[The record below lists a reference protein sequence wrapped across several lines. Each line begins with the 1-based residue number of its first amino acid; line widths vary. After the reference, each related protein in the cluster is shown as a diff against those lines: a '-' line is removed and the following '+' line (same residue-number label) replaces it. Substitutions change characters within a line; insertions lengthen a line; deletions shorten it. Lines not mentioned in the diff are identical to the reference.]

1 MWPVTTR
8 RNANGAMEVGGVS
21 LIDIA
26 TEFGTPVYVYD
37 ERTLRQAAR
46 AYRDAFAAAYP
57 KSRIVYAGKAF
68 LTTAIVQILHDE
80 GLGLDVVSG
89 GELAVGLRSGLP
101 PDEITFHGNNK
112 SRQELREALDAGIG
126 LIIVDNEHDIDLLA
140 PLVTGRAVPIR
151 VMLRINPGVDVHTH
165 RKISTGLA
173 DSKFGLPVSSGQA
186 EAGVARLA
194 GTPGLDLV
202 GYHAHVGSQLF
213 DPDATVAA
221 IDALLAFAAAMRERH
236 GVEPRHLSPGGG
248 FGIAYVE
255 SDRPPGPE
263 VWAAILA
270 DAVRAGCD
278 RYSLPLPTLTIEPG
292 RAIIGPAGVA
302 LYTVGSIK
310 ELPGIRTYVAVDGG
324 MADNIRPSLYD
335 AVYTVEIANREAVG
349 IASNVTIA
357 GKYCETGDVLVEH
370 VDLPP
375 LVPGDLLALPAAGAY
390 CLSMASNYNMALK
403 PAVVLVHGGS
413 ARLIRLRETY
423 DDLLRGD
430 VPLHPLAH

>member
-1 MWPVTTR
+1 MWPVTTQ
-8 RNANGAMEVGGVS
+8 RNTNGAMEIGGVS

-26 TEFGTPVYVYD
+26 AGFGTPVYVYD

-46 AYRDAFAAAYP
+46 EYQSALTAAYP
-57 KSRIVYAGKAF
+57 KSRVVYAAKAF
-68 LTTAIVQILHDE
+68 LTTAIVQILHEE

-89 GELAVGLRSGLP
+89 GELAVGLRSGMP
-101 PDEITFHGNNK
+101 PREISFHGNNK
-112 SRQELREALDAGIG
+112 SRQELGEALDAGIG

-140 PLVTGRAVPIR
+140 PLVTGRGSPIQ

-186 EAGVARLA
+186 EAAVIRLA
-194 GTPGLDLV
+194 GTPGIDLV

-213 DPDATVAA
+213 ESDATVGAV
-221 IDALLAFAAAMRERH
+221 DALLAFAAAMRERH

-255 SDRPPGPE
+255 SERPPGPGE
-263 VWAAILA
+263 WAALIG

-278 RYSLPLPTLTIEPG
+278 HHALPLPMLTIEPG
-292 RAIIGPAGVA
+292 RAIVGPAGVA
-302 LYTVGSIK
+302 LYTVGAIK

-324 MADNIRPSLYD
+324 MADNIRPSLYE
-335 AVYTVEIANREAVG
+335 AVYSVEIANREAGGV
-349 IASNVTIA
+349 ASDVTIA

-390 CLSMASNYNMALK
+390 CVSMASNYNMALK
-403 PAVVLVHGGS
+403 PAVVLVNDGS
-413 ARLIRLRETY
+413 ARLIRRRETY

-430 VPLHPLAH
+430 VPVR

>member
-8 RNANGAMEVGGVS
+8 RNADGVMEIGGVS

-37 ERTLRQAAR
+37 EWTLRQAAR

-57 KSRIVYAGKAF
+57 KSRVVYAGKAF
-68 LTTAIVQILHDE
+68 LTTAIVQILHEE

-89 GELAVGLRSGLP
+89 GELAVGLRSGMP
-101 PDEITFHGNNK
+101 PHEITLHGNNK

-126 LIIVDNEHDIDLLA
+126 LIIVDNEQDIDRLGS
-140 PLVTGRAVPIR
+140 LVTRRASPVA
-151 VMLRINPGVDVHTH
+151 VMLRINPGVEVHTH
-165 RKISTGLA
+165 QKISTGLV

-186 EAGVARLA
+186 EAAVIRLA

-221 IDALLAFAAAMRERH
+221 IDALLAFAATMRERH

-263 VWAAILA
+263 TWARVLG
-270 DAVRAGCD
+270 DAVRTGCD
-278 RYSLPLPTLTIEPG
+278 RHALPLPALMIEPG
-292 RAIIGPAGVA
+292 RAIVGPAGVA

-335 AVYTVEIANREAVG
+335 AVYAVEIANREASG
-349 IASNVTIA
+349 IASKVTIA

-375 LVPGDLLALPAAGAY
+375 LIPGDLLALPAAGAY

-413 ARLIRLRETY
+413 ARLIRRRETY
-423 DDLLRGD
+423 DDLLRAD
-430 VPLHPLAH
+430 VSLHPLIH